1 MKFLV
6 SKIDFFVTLVLHNGM
21 WYTCQNKLARIIM
34 LPSNLTRPQT
44 AEVVLEKN
52 LLHQKTEEKAN
63 TKVS

>member
-6 SKIDFFVTLVLHNGM
+6 PKIDFFVTVVLHNGM
-21 WYTCQNKLARIIM
+21 WHTCQNKLAIIIM

-44 AEVVLEKN
+44 AEVVQEKN
-52 LLHQKTEEKAN
+52 LLHQNTEEKAN